1 VALSTVDH
9 AAAERFDL
17 GARVPHDFGADLRAG
32 QGPSGAHRYRSS
44 SSSSSSFISFT
55 CLCCLFSAQVSIF
68 TFRSLR
74 RRSIASSHR
83 LRARIYSTD
92 SSLVGWWASKR
103 ACERLSPF
111 AHRRPVRVLVLM
123 RGPSFFLFRLEY
135 ITHFLK
141 ACTRVMGLETSSS
154 RVFVDDKRTTA
165 LDVFP
170 ACIDPSKLQGVLKTP
185 AVRSVP
191 VSL

>member
-1 VALSTVDH
+1 M
-9 AAAERFDL
+9 
-17 GARVPHDFGADLRAG
+17 
-32 QGPSGAHRYRSS
+32 
-44 SSSSSSFISFT
+44 
-55 CLCCLFSAQVSIF
+55 
-68 TFRSLR
+68 
-74 RRSIASSHR
+74 
-83 LRARIYSTD
+83 
-92 SSLVGWWASKR
+92 
-103 ACERLSPF
+103 
-111 AHRRPVRVLVLM
+111 VLL
-123 RGPSFFLFRLEY
+123 FFLFRLEY

-191 VSL
+191 VSLRQKAVIREAAALNM

>member
-1 VALSTVDH
+1 MRDPS
-9 AAAERFDL
+9 RF
-17 GARVPHDFGADLRAG
+17 
-32 QGPSGAHRYRSS
+32 
-44 SSSSSSFISFT
+44 
-55 CLCCLFSAQVSIF
+55 FS
-68 TFRSLR
+68 
-74 RRSIASSHR
+74 
-83 LRARIYSTD
+83 
-92 SSLVGWWASKR
+92 
-103 ACERLSPF
+103 
-111 AHRRPVRVLVLM
+111 
-123 RGPSFFLFRLEY
+123 FRLEY